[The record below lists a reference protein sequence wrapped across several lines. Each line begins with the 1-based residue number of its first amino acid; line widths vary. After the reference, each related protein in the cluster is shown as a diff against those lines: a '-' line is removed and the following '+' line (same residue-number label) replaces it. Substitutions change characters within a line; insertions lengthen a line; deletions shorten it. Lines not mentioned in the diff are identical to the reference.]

1 MARYFM
7 SRIFRSASLAGWL
20 LASSSIAVPAQP
32 GRAQAPTAGGTQIGT
47 LTCDLSGGVGLI
59 VTSAQTMSCRF
70 QPVRGD
76 AEGYTGT
83 VRRFGLDLGVT
94 TGARM
99 VWAVIAP
106 TRTIARG
113 SLAGT
118 YAGVAAD
125 GSVGAGAGV
134 KLLVGGAQNS
144 FSLQPLSV
152 QAQGGLNLAV
162 GVSEFTLVAAR

>member
-1 MARYFM
+1 M
-7 SRIFRSASLAGWL
+7 SRIIKTAALAGGL
-20 LASSSIAVPAQP
+20 LAAASIPAAAQP
-32 GRAQAPTAGGTQIGT
+32 GRAQVPTQGGTQIGT

-70 QPVRGD
+70 RPVRGN
-76 AEGYTGT
+76 AESYTGT

-99 VWAVIAP
+99 VWTVIAP
-106 TRTIARG
+106 TRNIARG
-113 SLAGT
+113 SLAGS

-125 GSVGAGAGV
+125 GSVGAGVGV

>member
-1 MARYFM
+1 M
-7 SRIFRSASLAGWL
+7 SRIIRAAVVAGGL
-20 LASSSIAVPAQP
+20 IAAATFPAAAQP
-32 GRAQAPTAGGTQIGT
+32 GRAQAPTQGGTQIGT

-70 QPVRGD
+70 QPLRGD
-76 AEGYTGT
+76 AEVYTGT

-99 VWAVIAP
+99 VWSVIAP
-106 TRTIARG
+106 TRNIARG
-113 SLAGT
+113 SLAGG

-125 GSVGAGAGV
+125 GSVGAGVGV
-134 KLLVGGAQNS
+134 KLMVGGAQNS

>member
-1 MARYFM
+1 M
-7 SRIFRSASLAGWL
+7 SRSIRAAVLAGGI
-20 LASSSIAVPAQP
+20 LAAASIPATSQP
-32 GRAQAPTAGGTQIGT
+32 GRAQSPTAGGTQIGT

-70 QPVRGD
+70 QPVRGN
-76 AEGYTGT
+76 AESYTGT

-99 VWAVIAP
+99 VWTVIAP

-113 SLAGT
+113 SLAGS

-125 GSVGAGAGV
+125 GSVGAGVGV
-134 KLLVGGAQNS
+134 KLLIGGAQNS

-162 GVSEFTLVAAR
+162 GVSEFTLVATR

>member
-1 MARYFM
+1 M
-7 SRIFRSASLAGWL
+7 SRIIKAVILAGGI
-20 LASSSIAVPAQP
+20 LAAAGVPVIAQP
-32 GRAQAPTAGGTQIGT
+32 GRAQAPTGGGTQIGT

-70 QPVRGD
+70 QPVRGN

-99 VWAVIAP
+99 VWSVIAP
-106 TRTIARG
+106 ARNIARG